1 MKIKEWKMNK
11 IFPIYK
17 QRYKCQSCG
26 KTFTKPLNGI
36 VDKYCNYTSIIMDLA
51 LKIDSIEHTSYKN
64 KAKIFNSWGLNI
76 HRSTVFLHKKKR
88 YPEYSNEK

>member
-88 YPEYSNEK
+88 YPEYSNET